1 MSHIGK
7 FGLLGGNFKKPPQR
21 KTRLNRSHDELT
33 PISWHNY
40 FENKRI
46 VDIDG
51 NKFTIYSLGNVDSVL
66 IVLLHGGGF
75 NALTWSLFAKHLV
88 TQCECQVLAIDL
100 RGHGNSFTTD
110 DNDLSMETFTNDII
124 SLLSKLYPDKMP
136 SIVLMGH
143 SLGGAI
149 AVNIASTA
157 ELNLPIIGLVVI
169 DVVEGSAMESLASM
183 QSFLRSRP
191 KSFKSLKDAISWGM
205 GNGHIKNE
213 ESARV
218 SIPGQIKNLATGKLA
233 TDELEEPVVIDDT
246 PELTESI
253 KPPQYSSIDSIKED
267 EVCDT
272 PSFSVEK
279 SLGRYTWRI
288 DLCKTEKHWPGW
300 FQGLSKKFLSIHAQ
314 KLLLLANIDR
324 MDKDLTVG
332 QMQGKFEMQ
341 VLTRVGHAVQEDDP
355 DKVASILA
363 NFLVR
368 NKFTNPTGEFVR
380 ILPGC

>member
-7 FGLLGGNFKKPPQR
+7 FGLHGGNFKKPPQR
-21 KTRLNRSHDELT
+21 KTRLNRSFEELT
-33 PISWHNY
+33 PISWSEY
-40 FENKRI
+40 FEHKRF

-51 NKFTIYSLGNVDSVL
+51 NKFATYSLGNVESVL

-88 TQCECQVLAIDL
+88 KQCECQVLAVDL

-110 DNDLSMETFTNDII
+110 DNDLSMTTFTSDII
-124 SLLSKLYPDKMP
+124 SLLRKSYPDKMP

-157 ELNLPIIGLVVI
+157 ESDLPIIGLVVI

-191 KSFKSLKDAISWGM
+191 KSFKSLMDAISWGM

-218 SIPGQIKNLATGKLA
+218 SIPGQIKNVATGKLG
-233 TDELEEPVVIDDT
+233 TDEFEEPTIET
-246 PELTESI
+246 PVLTEAISE
-253 KPPQYSSIDSIKED
+253 PQYSIDSIIED
-267 EVCDT
+267 EECGAS
-272 PSFSVEK
+272 SFSNEK
-279 SLGRYTWRI
+279 SLGNYTWRI

-355 DKVASILA
+355 EKVASILS

-368 NKFTNPTGEFVR
+368 NKFANPTGDFVR
-380 ILPGC
+380 LLVNE

>member
-21 KTRLNRSHDELT
+21 KTRLNRSYEELS
-33 PISWHNY
+33 PISWRNY
-40 FENKRI
+40 FEHKRV
-46 VDIDG
+46 VDLDG
-51 NKFTIYSLGNVDSVL
+51 NKFTTYSLGNVESVL

-88 TQCECQVLAIDL
+88 KQCECQVLAIDL
-100 RGHGNSFTTD
+100 RGHGNSFTID
-110 DNDLSMETFTNDII
+110 DTDLSMATFTNDVI
-124 SLLSKLYPDKMP
+124 SLLRKLYPDKMP

-149 AVNIASTA
+149 AVNVASMA
-157 ELNLPIIGLVVI
+157 ESDLPIIGLVVI

-218 SIPGQIKNLATGKLA
+218 SIPGQIKNVTTGKLG
-233 TDELEEPVVIDDT
+233 TDEIEDPLINT
-246 PELTESI
+246 QELTEPI
-253 KPPQYSSIDSIKED
+253 DQTQYSSIDSIKED
-267 EVCDT
+267 EEEFG
-272 PSFSVEK
+272 PSSFSIEK
-279 SLGRYTWRI
+279 PLGNYTWRI

-341 VLTRVGHAVQEDDP
+341 VLARVGHAVQEDDP
-355 DKVASILA
+355 DKVASILS

-368 NKFTNPTGEFVR
+368 NKFTNPTSEFVR

>member
-7 FGLLGGNFKKPPQR
+7 FGLLGGNFKKPPPR
-21 KTRLNRSHDELT
+21 KTRLNRSFEELT
-33 PISWHNY
+33 PISWHKY
-40 FENKRI
+40 FDKKC
-46 VDIDG
+46 VVKVDG
-51 NKFTIYSLGNVDSVL
+51 NKFTTYTLGNVDSVL
-66 IVLLHGGGF
+66 VVLLHGGGF

-88 TQCECQVLAIDL
+88 RQCECQVLAIDL

-110 DNDLSMETFTNDII
+110 DNNLSMATFTNDVI
-124 SLLSKLYPDKMP
+124 SLLRKSYPDKMP

-149 AVNIASTA
+149 AVNVASTA
-157 ELNLPIIGLVVI
+157 ESDLPIIGLVVI

-218 SIPGQIKNLATGKLA
+218 SIPGQIKNVATGKLA
-233 TDELEEPVVIDDT
+233 TEELENVAFDT
-246 PELTESI
+246 SVESI
-253 KPPQYSSIDSIKED
+253 VEPQYSSASFIDSIKED
-267 EVCDT
+267 EESG
-272 PSFSVEK
+272 PSSFSIDK
-279 SLGRYTWRI
+279 PLGNYTWRI

-355 DKVASILA
+355 EKVADILA

-368 NKFTNPTGEFVR
+368 NKFTNPTGEFIR

>member
-1 MSHIGK
+1 MSHIDK

-21 KTRLNRSHDELT
+21 KTRLNRSQEELT
-33 PISWHNY
+33 PLPWHDY
-40 FENKRI
+40 FEYKRVI
-46 VDIDG
+46 NIDD
-51 NKFTIYSLGNVDSVL
+51 NKFTTYLLGNLDSVL

-75 NALTWSLFAKHLV
+75 NALTWSIFAKHLV
-88 TQCECQVLAIDL
+88 KQCECQVLAIDL
-100 RGHGNSFTTD
+100 RGHGSSFTTD
-110 DNDLSMETFTNDII
+110 DNNLSMDTFTNDVI
-124 SLLSKLYPDKMP
+124 SILRKLYPDKMP

-143 SLGGAI
+143 SLGGAV

-157 ELNLPIIGLVVI
+157 ESDLPIIGLVVI

-191 KSFKSLKDAISWGM
+191 KSFKSLHEAIAWGM
-205 GNGHIKNE
+205 GNGHIKNK

-218 SIPGQIKNLATGKLA
+218 SIPGQIKNIVTGKLA
-233 TDELEEPVVIDDT
+233 TDELEESTIIDS
-246 PELTESI
+246 PQSTEEI
-253 KPPQYSSIDSIKED
+253 NKPPYSSIDSIKED
-267 EVCDT
+267 EECGP
-272 PSFSVEK
+272 PSLSTEK
-279 SLGRYTWRI
+279 SLGIYTWRI
-288 DLCKTEKHWPGW
+288 DLCKTEKYWPGW
-300 FQGLSKKFLSIHAQ
+300 FQGLSNKFLSIHAQ

-341 VLTRVGHAVQEDDP
+341 VLNRVGHAVQEDDP
-355 DKVASILA
+355 DKVASILS

-368 NKFTNPTGEFVR
+368 NKFANPTGDFIR

>member
-21 KTRLNRSHDELT
+21 KTRLNRTNEDLS
-33 PISWHNY
+33 PISWNKY
-40 FENKRI
+40 FENRRI
-46 VDIDG
+46 VEIDG
-51 NKFTIYSLGNVDSVL
+51 NKFMTYSLGESNSVL

-75 NALTWSLFAKHLV
+75 NALTWSLFV
-88 TQCECQVLAIDL
+88 TNLEKQVDCQILAIDL
-100 RGHGNSFTTD
+100 RGHGNTFTTD
-110 DNDLSMETFTNDII
+110 DSDLSMTSFTNDVINI
-124 SLLSKLYPDKMP
+124 LSQLYQDQMP

-149 AVNIASTA
+149 AVNVASMS
-157 ELNLPIIGLVVI
+157 ESKLPIIGLVVI

-191 KSFKSLKDAISWGM
+191 KSFKSIKDAISWGM

-218 SIPGQIKNLATGKLA
+218 SIPGQIKNVITGKLA
-233 TDELEEPVVIDDT
+233 SEEFEDQTINIQDVSESDESSQYTTIH
-246 PELTESI
+246 SI
-253 KPPQYSSIDSIKED
+253 NED
-267 EVCDT
+267 EVCNLPT
-272 PSFSVEK
+272 FSPPRVTDN
-279 SLGRYTWRI
+279 YTWRI
-288 DLCKTEKHWPGW
+288 DLCKTEKHWSGW
-300 FQGLSKKFLSIHAQ
+300 FQGLSKKFLTIHAQ

-368 NKFTNPTGEFVR
+368 NKFTTPKADFVR

>member
-21 KTRLNRSHDELT
+21 KTRLNRSHEELT
-33 PISWHNY
+33 PISWRSY
-40 FENKRI
+40 FEYKRV
-46 VDIDG
+46 VDVDG
-51 NKFTIYSLGNVDSVL
+51 NRFTTYSLGNTESVL

-88 TQCECQVLAIDL
+88 NQCECQILAIDL

-110 DNDLSMETFTNDII
+110 DNNLSMETFTNDVI
-124 SLLSKLYPDKMP
+124 SLLHKSYPDKMP
-136 SIVLMGH
+136 SMVLMGH

-149 AVNIASTA
+149 AVNIASIA
-157 ELNLPIIGLVVI
+157 EADLPIIGLVVI

-205 GNGHIKNE
+205 RNGHIKNE

-218 SIPGQIKNLATGKLA
+218 SIPGQIKNVTTGKLA
-233 TDELEEPVVIDDT
+233 TDELEEPVIIDT
-246 PELTESI
+246 PELIETTELS
-253 KPPQYSSIDSIKED
+253 QYSSIDSIKED
-267 EVCDT
+267 EECG
-272 PSFSVEK
+272 PSTFSIEK
-279 SLGRYTWRI
+279 SLGNYTWRI
-288 DLCKTEKHWPGW
+288 DLCKTEKHWSGW

-355 DKVASILA
+355 DKVASILS

-368 NKFTNPTGEFVR
+368 NKFTNPTSEFVR